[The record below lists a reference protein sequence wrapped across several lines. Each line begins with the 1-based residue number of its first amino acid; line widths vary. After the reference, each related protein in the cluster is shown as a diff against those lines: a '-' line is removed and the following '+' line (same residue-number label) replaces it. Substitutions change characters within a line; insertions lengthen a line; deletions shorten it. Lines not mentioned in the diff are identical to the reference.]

1 MDIGVALTS
10 GLKRT
15 TLEPVGAPSVVQAER
30 PAPRGMLKRLVWPV
44 ARLAWFAVRPVVRS
58 LGFRLRH
65 YLMLGLQEEL
75 QRAQAA
81 NQRMITALGQEL
93 KAALPQAEPLPT
105 PAAGLAKPAAAGMS
119 GVVVLGAGGHAK
131 VVIEILRAMGE
142 RVDLCIGGADSPD
155 TCAGVPVV
163 RGDEH
168 LHTLAARGYTRAFVA
183 IGANAVR
190 RQVGQDARDAGF
202 TLIRAISPQ
211 AVISPSARIGEGVA
225 VMAGAVLNAEAVV
238 EDFAI
243 LNTGATVDHDCRIG
257 AAAHVG
263 PQCALAGQVQVGE
276 GSFLGIGCKVIP
288 LVTIGRDVVV
298 GAGSVVI
305 ADLPDHVTALGVPA
319 RVTRSHVNGAAE

>member
-1 MDIGVALTS
+1 
-10 GLKRT
+10 
-15 TLEPVGAPSVVQAER
+15 
-30 PAPRGMLKRLVWPV
+30 
-44 ARLAWFAVRPVVRS
+44 
-58 LGFRLRH
+58 
-65 YLMLGLQEEL
+65 
-75 QRAQAA
+75 
-81 NQRMITALGQEL
+81 MITALEQNL
-93 KAALPQAEPLPT
+93 KAALLQAEPLPT
-105 PAAGLAKPAAAGMS
+105 PAADLAKPAAADMG

-155 TCAGVPVV
+155 VCAGVPVV

-168 LHTLAARGYTRAFVA
+168 LHTLAARGYRRAFVA

-190 RQVGQDARDAGF
+190 QRVGQQARDAGF
-202 TLIRAISPQ
+202 TMIRAVSPL
-211 AVISPSARIGEGVA
+211 AAISPSARIGEGVA
-225 VMAGAVLNAEAVV
+225 VMAGAVVNAEAVV
-238 EDFAI
+238 GDFAI

-319 RVTRSHVNGAAE
+319 RVRPRVNGGAE